1 MTDTQRLG
9 LVFVLAPVVVFVT
22 AIVLVNVAA
31 AIRRLWAGAG
41 RPEATRTARGG

>member
-9 LVFVLAPVVVFVT
+9 LALVLAPVVVFVT

-41 RPEATRTARGG
+41 KPEGARTVRSG